1 MTRSLHTCAFVV
13 SRAQSDPRTQMFL
26 RWKLFHS
33 WSHLRQDPGGSFFA
47 NAGYGLQKKDRSMV
61 LFHRF
66 NPDANLRL
74 EFFDRGVKKF
84 KMGKALPDEKTLDL
98 WESMPFQRRN
108 DFRDITF
115 GVLLRAVC
123 HLARCEFA

>member
-33 WSHLRQDPGGSFFA
+33 WSHFCQDPGSSFFA

-66 NPDANLRL
+66 NPDSNLRL
-74 EFFDRGVKKF
+74 EFFDGALKKF
-84 KMGKALPDEKTLDL
+84 HMGNALPDQETLDL
-98 WESMPFQRRN
+98 CQSMPFQRRN
-108 DFRDITF
+108 DLRDLPF
-115 GVLLRAVC
+115 
-123 HLARCEFA
+123 